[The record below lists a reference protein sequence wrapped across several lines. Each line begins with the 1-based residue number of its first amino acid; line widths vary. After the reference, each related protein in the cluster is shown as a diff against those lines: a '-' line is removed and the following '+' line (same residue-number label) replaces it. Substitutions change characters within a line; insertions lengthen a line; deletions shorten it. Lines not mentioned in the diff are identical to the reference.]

1 MDVTQLYHQKL
12 RTAQE
17 AVRLVK
23 DGDWVDYSQSAAF
36 PEALD
41 SALAQRRGELA
52 DVKVRGGIALKPV
65 QVVEQDPEQ
74 QSFTYHVWHCSA
86 IDRGYIDRGLA
97 FFQPML
103 FRDCGSYYARGFAKV
118 DVAMLSVAPMD
129 KDGNFSFSIMNGVT
143 REIVDSARTV
153 ILEVCPGLPVVYGRS
168 GDHIHITEADAVV
181 EGGKP
186 AGTASSPQP
195 TPIDRQIAGH
205 ILPHLRDG
213 ITLQLG
219 IGGMPNA
226 LGALIAQS
234 DLKDIGIHTEMMG
247 DGYLALYRVG
257 KVTNRKKEIDRGKG
271 VFSVGAGSQEL
282 YQLLDRHMGFLSAPM
297 GYVNDPMTIRQFSNF
312 VSINGCI
319 SMDLYG
325 QVCSEST
332 GIRQISGTGG
342 QLDFVTGAY
351 MSEHGKA
358 FLSMSSVFT
367 DRQGYRHSRILPRFT
382 QGDIV
387 TTPRAQAPCIVT
399 EYGVACLSGLAT
411 WQRSE
416 AIIAI
421 AHPDFREDLIQAAQ
435 EQGIWRRSQRR

>member
-1 MDVTQLYHQKL
+1 
-12 RTAQE
+12 
-17 AVRLVK
+17 
-23 DGDWVDYSQSAAF
+23 
-36 PEALD
+36 
-41 SALAQRRGELA
+41 
-52 DVKVRGGIALKPV
+52 
-65 QVVEQDPEQ
+65 
-74 QSFTYHVWHCSA
+74 
-86 IDRGYIDRGLA
+86 
-97 FFQPML
+97 
-103 FRDCGSYYARGFAKV
+103 
-118 DVAMLSVAPMD
+118 MLSVAPMD

-247 DGYLALYRVG
+247 DGYLALYRAG

>member
-12 RTAQE
+12 CTAQE

-23 DGDWVDYSQSAAF
+23 DGDWVDYSQYVAF

-41 SALAQRRGELA
+41 SALAQRRGELS

-65 QVVEQDPEQ
+65 QIVEQDPEQ
-74 QSFTYHVWHCSA
+74 ESFTYHVWHCSA
-86 IDRGYIDRGLA
+86 IDRSYIDRGLA

-129 KDGNFSFSIMNGVT
+129 KDGNFSFSMMNGVT
-143 REIVDSARTV
+143 REIVDNSRTV
-153 ILEVCPGLPVVYGRS
+153 ILEVCPDLPVVYGRS
-168 GDHIHITEADAVV
+168 GDHIHISEVDAVV
-181 EGGKP
+181 AEGKP
-186 AGTASSPQP
+186 AGIAPSPPP
-195 TPIDRQIAGH
+195 TPIDRKIAAH
-205 ILPHLRDG
+205 IFPYLRDG

-226 LGALIAQS
+226 LGMLIAQS
-234 DLKDIGIHTEMMG
+234 DLNDIGIHTEMMG
-247 DGYLALYRVG
+247 DGYLALYQAG

-271 VFSVGAGSQEL
+271 VFSVGAGSLEL
-282 YQLLDRHMGFLSAPM
+282 YRLLDRNMSFLSAPM
-297 GYVNDPMTIRQFSNF
+297 GYVND
-312 VSINGCI
+312 
-319 SMDLYG
+319 
-325 QVCSEST
+325 SEST
-332 GIRQISGTGG
+332 GTRQISGTGG

-367 DRQGYRHSRILPRFT
+367 DRQGHRHSRILPRFT

-387 TTPRAQAPCIVT
+387 TTPRAQAPYIVT

-421 AHPDFREDLIQAAQ
+421 AHPDFREDLIRAAQ